1 MKPQI
6 GMSHPVTTT
15 PPSSPLI
22 EVSGALLG
30 IILLILIA
38 AWLAK
43 RFGISGVK
51 NTATKELKVSASA
64 ALGQRERVV
73 IVDVEDARL
82 VLGVTA
88 TQVTL
93 LHKLP
98 PTVIDPDAPKPETPD
113 FASLM
118 KSVIK
123 RPGRL

>member
-1 MKPQI
+1 MKPQ
-6 GMSHPVTTT
+6 PVVSQPVSTTA
-15 PPSSPLI
+15 PSSPLM

-30 IILLILIA
+30 IIVLILAA

-73 IVDVEDARL
+73 IVDVADARL
-82 VLGVTA
+82 ILGVTA
-88 TQVTL
+88 SQVTL
-93 LHKLP
+93 LHTLP
-98 PTVIDPDAPKPETPD
+98 PAAIDPDAPKPETPD

-123 RPGRL
+123 RPGRS

>member
-1 MKPQI
+1 MKTQASVSQPA
-6 GMSHPVTTT
+6 VTAS
-15 PPSSPLI
+15 PSSPLI

-30 IILLILIA
+30 IILLILAA

-43 RFGISGVK
+43 RFGVSG
-51 NTATKELKVSASA
+51 ARSSASKELKVSASA
-64 ALGQRERVV
+64 SLGQRERVV

-88 TQVTL
+88 SQVTL

-98 PTVIDPDAPKPETPD
+98 PAQVDPDAPKSEVSD

-123 RPGRL
+123 CPGRS